1 MTMLSF
7 DDLPETEVLLEPR
20 RSKGVGLAPASRL
33 TVGGPFATPLDA
45 DTADP
50 DDHELRAFIASEAS
64 TYAYWLVL
72 LSCTFRGDDGEP
84 FSRAS
89 VNLTLLRKDGKE
101 DSVPVAWSMRP
112 ASLLQLRPIP
122 WTIRLGMSLKILN
135 VETEWHPGDRT
146 QAAVLALGELEPSPG
161 WEFTKTPASPLLGTQ
176 RLATVVR
183 APRGVETVGELS
195 VDALITRRRFGLV
208 PHTSM
213 FPTGPTKPFR
223 IPPAD

>member
-1 MTMLSF
+1 
-7 DDLPETEVLLEPR
+7 
-20 RSKGVGLAPASRL
+20 
-33 TVGGPFATPLDA
+33 
-45 DTADP
+45 
-50 DDHELRAFIASEAS
+50 
-64 TYAYWLVL
+64 
-72 LSCTFRGDDGEP
+72 
-84 FSRAS
+84 
-89 VNLTLLRKDGKE
+89 LRKDRKE

-122 WTIRLGMSLKILN
+122 WSIRLGMNLKILN
-135 VETEWHPGDRT
+135 IETEWHPGDST

-161 WEFTKTPASPLLGTQ
+161 WEFTKTPVSPPLGPKTPRSARPGTQ
-176 RLATVVR
+176 RLVTVGR

-213 FPTGPTKPFR
+213 FPTGPTKSFR